1 MTVLLIPATVFAF
14 NSIGNTWSTVYPAS
28 ASRTNAD
35 CLLCHGPA
43 GEDTW
48 NAYGQAIRNA
58 GTNAAAINAAAGANS
73 DGDPG
78 GLTNLAEIN
87 ANAQPGWTVGNTN
100 TIYDINGV
108 ATTGQPA
115 PANIGLLDPPAA
127 TTPPTPV
134 PTIAPTPVPT
144 IAPTPVPTIA
154 PTPV

>member
-1 MTVLLIPATVFAF
+1 MVTVLLIPATVFAF
-14 NSIGNTWSTVYPAS
+14 NSIGNSWSTIYPGS
-28 ASRTNAD
+28 VSRTNAG

-48 NAYGQAIRNA
+48 NSYGQAIKTGGA
-58 GTNAAAINAAAGANS
+58 DAAAISAAAGLNS

-100 TIYDINGV
+100 TIYDINGN

-115 PANIGLLDPPAA
+115 PAGIGLIDPP
-127 TTPPTPV
+127 V
-134 PTIAPTPVPT
+134 PR
-144 IAPTPVPTIA
+144 
-154 PTPV
+154 